1 VKLLTLPQSIVVL
14 TGAGISAESGIKTF
28 RASDGLWEDHRIEDV
43 ATPEGFAKDAALVHR
58 FYNARRS
65 QLSHDDLAPNAA
77 HKALAYLE
85 SECGGDFLLV
95 TQNVDDLHE
104 RAGSHHL
111 IHMHGELLNVRCQA
125 SGFVY
130 QTTGSISQDTL
141 CLCCGLI
148 GTLRPDI
155 VWFGEMP
162 MQMEHIYEALDQCDL
177 FISIGTSGHVY
188 PAAGFVE
195 IANAAG
201 AHTIEINLEPTHKQ
215 SLFDQHIYGL
225 ASEQVPSVVDQ
236 IVNSKV

>member
-1 VKLLTLPQSIVVL
+1 MSLKSPQSIVVL

-28 RASDGLWEDHRIEDV
+28 RASDGLWEEHRIEDV
-43 ATPEGFAKDAALVHR
+43 ATPEGFKRDAGLVHR
-58 FYNARRS
+58 FYNARRA
-65 QLSHDDLAPNAA
+65 QLSEDELHPNAA
-77 HKALAYLE
+77 HHALAYLE
-85 SECGGDFLLV
+85 SECECDFLLV

-111 IHMHGELLNVRCQA
+111 IHMHGELLNVRCQV

-130 QTTGSISQDTL
+130 KTTAPISPSTL
-141 CLCCGLI
+141 CMCCGLE

-162 MQMEHIYEALDQCDL
+162 MRMEHIYEALDQCDL
-177 FISIGTSGHVY
+177 FLSIGTSGHVY

-195 IANAAG
+195 VANAAG
-201 AHTIEINLEPTHKQ
+201 AHTVEINLEPTHKQ

-225 ASEQVPSVVDQ
+225 ASEEVPRLVEQ
-236 IVNSKV
+236 ILDRST